1 MATQELVADT
11 LRAWR
16 EAERV
21 VERLPPGSPDH
32 ETALLLALELH
43 ALFIELTRK
52 REASAADLTSS
63 RMTVHHAQELLS
75 GIGAGH

>member
-1 MATQELVADT
+1 MATHELVAQT
-11 LRAWR
+11 LSAWR

-21 VERLPPGSPDH
+21 LERLPPDSPDH

-43 ALFIELTRK
+43 ALFLDLTEGRD
-52 REASAADLTSS
+52 ASMADLTSS
-63 RMTVHHAQELLS
+63 RMTVHHAHELLS